1 MHQGKSLMDVLFCP
15 HCAAIGVDR
24 QQICLCG
31 CVCVFLPDCRYWCPR
46 PLSGIPKPC
55 QRSPLWLLAGNLCYC
70 PTGRNREEAHF
81 TKHILDWLPENIAH
95 RLLFMSN
102 DDTRPLERHPS
113 VIMFAF
119 KEKHLNLQKAFV
131 PSSIAMIYFYVFH
144 KKSKLLV
151 PKITLH
157 KISSVHLHPWSPSVR
172 RSVPAVKDI
181 PCSWMLMQLETDQP
195 CEEWFSIFLHQS

>member
-102 DDTRPLERHPS
+102 DDTRPLERHPWTPS
-113 VIMFAF
+113 
-119 KEKHLNLQKAFV
+119 LNAILEC
-131 PSSIAMIYFYVFH
+131 
-144 KKSKLLV
+144 
-151 PKITLH
+151 
-157 KISSVHLHPWSPSVR
+157 HPWTPSLNVQCYLV
-172 RSVPAVKDI
+172 SLQYLCLHLKKN
-181 PCSWMLMQLETDQP
+181 T
-195 CEEWFSIFLHQS
+195 SICKRLLCLHQ